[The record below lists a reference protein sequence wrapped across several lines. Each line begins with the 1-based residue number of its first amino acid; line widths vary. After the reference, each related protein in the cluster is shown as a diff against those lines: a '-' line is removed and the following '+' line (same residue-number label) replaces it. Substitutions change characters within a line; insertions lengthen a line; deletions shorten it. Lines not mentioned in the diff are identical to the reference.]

1 MAGHKTMFLVN
12 PNADSG
18 RAWRTVS
25 DLRPLVEEFGGAD
38 WAGSVYPTHAT
49 VLAHEAAKA
58 GYQLVIAAGG
68 DGTVHEVINGLMK
81 VPSEVRPRLGIVP
94 LGSGNDFAHSEG
106 IRSNPAEAIKQV
118 FTGKPKRIDL
128 GVFELD
134 HRQPEYFDNT
144 FGMGFD
150 ATVTIRT
157 HRLNHIHGFMMYLVA
172 VLQTIALNHE
182 APQMH
187 IVTDGEEWDEETI
200 MMVACNGPRE
210 GGGFAVAPSA
220 NTSDGKLDYASICH
234 VSRLMMLRL
243 VPEVMKGTHGRFK
256 QVRLGQFRRLE
267 LRSEKPLNIHAD
279 GEVIAGFGTDVRN
292 VSVEVVPGAL
302 EIIV

>member
-12 PNADSG
+12 PNADLG

-49 VLAHEAAKA
+49 VLAYEAAKA

-81 VPSEVRPRLGIVP
+81 VPSEDRPRLGIVP
-94 LGSGNDFAHSEG
+94 LGSGNDFAHCLG
-106 IRSNPAEAIKQV
+106 IHSNPAEALKQI
-118 FTGKPKRIDL
+118 FTGEPKRIDL

-134 HRQPEYFDNT
+134 HGQREYFDNT

-157 HRLNHIHGFMMYLVA
+157 HQLNHIHGFMMYLVA

-187 IVTDGEEWDEETI
+187 IETDNEAWDEKTI

-220 NTSDGKLDYASICH
+220 ITSDGTLDYASICH

-256 QVRLGQFRRLE
+256 QVRLGTFRRLN
-267 LRSEKPLNIHAD
+267 LRSEKPINIHAD
-279 GEVIAGFGTDVRN
+279 GEVISGFGTDVRN